1 MIELP
6 RNGQGRIV
14 KKSGAG
20 KKSRNPSSPPLSTP
34 VALNIPGWAQDP
46 IEELRITRHPRDY
59 GMVSILVLRKGVAG
73 FSMASYLVD
82 SWGVGLKSAKI
93 HTGIGR
99 GAWTRL
105 VTEETSPVSLERIEL
120 AVAQAYVYGGVAWAK
135 QWGFVTPPDAI
146 RGLAFL
152 PEPSEPV
159 DLSRFG
165 QEGKPLLI
173 INSKGIGRYFPG
185 LGVKELTAR
194 GIHCMIMDMNEE
206 PPQLKEIEGM

>member
-20 KKSRNPSSPPLSTP
+20 RKSRKAGSVPLSTP
-34 VALNIPGWAQDP
+34 FSLNMPGWAQDP
-46 IEELRITRHPRDY
+46 IEELWITRYPRDY

-93 HTGIGR
+93 HAGIGR

-105 VTEETSPVSLERIEL
+105 ITEETLAVSLEPIEL
-120 AVAQAYVYGGVAWAK
+120 ADAQAYVYGGVAWAK

-173 INSKGIGRYFPG
+173 MNSKGIGRYFPG
-185 LGVKELTAR
+185 FGVKELTAR
-194 GIHCMIMDMNEE
+194 GIHCMMMDMSGD